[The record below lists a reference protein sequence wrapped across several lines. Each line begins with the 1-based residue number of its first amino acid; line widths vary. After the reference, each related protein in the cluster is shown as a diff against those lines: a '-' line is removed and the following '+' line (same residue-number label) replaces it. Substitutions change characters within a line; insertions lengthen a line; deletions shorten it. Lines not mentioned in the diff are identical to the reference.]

1 MIGSNSSALRQHA
14 YSVFTASRRQPRSP
28 SEDIPES
35 VLRPMAPS
43 RDRGQERVPEGVA
56 EPKGVS
62 PAPRG
67 GVMSALKSQK
77 TAQAPASKAQEPAQE
92 PAREPSQDEIRRRA
106 HEIYLSR
113 GGQPGDPLADWLQ
126 AEADLRRERGLV

>member
-62 PAPRG
+62 PAPRS

-77 TAQAPASKAQEPAQE
+77 SAQAPASKAQEPA
-92 PAREPSQDEIRRRA
+92 REPTQDEIRRRA

-113 GGQPGDPLADWLQ
+113 GGQPGDPLADWLR
-126 AEADLRRERGLV
+126 AEADLRRERGLA